1 MITEALSCV
10 FIFYCFDKKFRSMGI
25 TVSNSPDA
33 IREFDGYSSFNSP
46 HPGAP
51 TTDQHLK

>member
-1 MITEALSCV
+1 
-10 FIFYCFDKKFRSMGI
+10 MGI